1 MAEIRKYP
9 FCRHVRAEQSV
20 HLLKFKSGK
29 LKGSGRGLAFW
40 FMPMSTSIAEV
51 PIDDRE
57 LSFLFHARTSD
68 FQDVNVQG
76 VIMYRVS
83 SPEILSNRID
93 FSIDLHSG
101 GYRKQP
107 LAQLA
112 TMLTELA
119 QQLAIDYLG
128 RAPVRTIL
136 TSGTEPIRSR
146 VEDGLRSDDALTAM
160 GIEIVSVRVSAV
172 KPDADMER
180 SLEVP
185 TREAIRQS
193 ADEASFQRRALAVEK
208 ERAIAENELQSKIE
222 LARREESL
230 IEQQGANGRRRQT
243 EDAGAKRIEAE
254 AKAER
259 IGIEAESRAAS
270 IRLLDDAKVEG
281 ERARMEIYRNMP
293 ARVMAGLAARELAG
307 KLQKI
312 EHLNIS
318 PEMLGPS
325 LLRLVEAGTT
335 KLEDGS

>member
-1 MAEIRKYP
+1 MAEIRKFP

-29 LKGSGRGLAFW
+29 LRGSGRGLAFW

-57 LSFLFHARTSD
+57 LSFLFHARSAD

-83 SPEILSNRID
+83 SPEVLSNRID
-93 FSIDLHSG
+93 FSIDLQDG

-107 LAQLA
+107 LDQLA

-119 QQLAIDYLG
+119 QQLAIDVLAHG
-128 RAPVRTIL
+128 KVREIL
-136 TSGTEPIRSR
+136 TAGTEPIRTR
-146 VEDGLRSDDALTAM
+146 IEDGLRADDALTAM

-172 KPDADMER
+172 KPDADLER

-185 TREAIRQS
+185 TREAIRQT
-193 ADEASFQRRALAVEK
+193 ADEASFERRALAVEK
-208 ERAIAENELQSKIE
+208 ERAIAENELQNKIE
-222 LARREESL
+222 LAKREEHL

-254 AKAER
+254 AKADR
-259 IGIEAESRAAS
+259 IRIEAESRSGS
-270 IRLLDDAKVEG
+270 IRMLDEAKVEG
-281 ERARMEIYRNMP
+281 ERNRMEIYRTMP

-312 EHLNIS
+312 EHLNIT
-318 PEMLGPS
+318 PELLGPS
-325 LLRLVEAGTT
+325 LLRLVEAGTS
-335 KLEDGS
+335 KLEDES